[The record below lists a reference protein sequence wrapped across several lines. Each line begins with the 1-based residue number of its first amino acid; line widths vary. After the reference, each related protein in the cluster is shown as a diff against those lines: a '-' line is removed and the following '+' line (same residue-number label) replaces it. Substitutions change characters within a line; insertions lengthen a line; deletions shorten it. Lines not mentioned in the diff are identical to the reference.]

1 MDKIKAL
8 ALQGYEMLKAQIIK
22 DWNGGL
28 FHRGKL
34 IFIGGVLLL
43 ILIALVKK

>member
-1 MDKIKAL
+1 MDKIKAIVL
-8 ALQGYEMLKAQIIK
+8 KGWDLLKAQIIK

-28 FHRGKL
+28 FHKGKL

-43 ILIALVKK
+43 ILVGLITK

>member
-22 DWNGGL
+22 DWNSGM

-34 IFIGGVLLL
+34 IFIGGILLL
-43 ILIALVKK
+43 ILLGLITK